1 MTSLVDRNYGV
12 EFEPASRFVCPDC
25 KAPLDELYCS
35 PCAHRYSRID
45 GFPVLFSRE
54 RRFATAAQLGEA
66 YDGIYTERSDV
77 WAEQGRT
84 PEFLNF
90 FSGLVNRLLPR
101 RYLEI
106 GCGEGFLLSAISA
119 PEKCAID
126 LSARA
131 LAATR
136 ARTRAEL
143 GLALAERLPFPSG
156 HFDVVAAVGVME
168 HFLDDAAVAR
178 EVNRVLKPGGRYIA
192 LLHVHLTPW
201 DRLLRFL
208 LPRPRPLALARSLIG
223 KLAHRRKRTPR
234 SLPKQPIQN
243 RFTIASA
250 KASIEGGGLQVLD
263 VLHTGRNPG
272 LPLIGPYVVIYLAQ
286 KRPIFLRQ
294 G

>member
-1 MTSLVDRNYGV
+1 MTSLVARNYGV
-12 EFEPASRFVCPDC
+12 DFDPAGRFVCPDC

-35 PCAHRYSRID
+35 PCAHRYARTD

-54 RRFATAAQLGEA
+54 QRFATAARLGEA
-66 YDGIYTERSDV
+66 YDDIYTARSDV

-84 PEFLNF
+84 PEFLDF
-90 FSGLVNRLLPR
+90 FSGLANRLSPL

-106 GCGEGFLLSAISA
+106 GCGEGFLLSVITA

-131 LAATR
+131 LGAAR
-136 ARTRAEL
+136 ERTRAEL
-143 GLALAERLPFPSG
+143 CLALAERLPFPSG
-156 HFDVVAAVGVME
+156 HFDVVASVGVME
-168 HFLDDAAVAR
+168 HFLDDTAVAR
-178 EVNRVLKPGGRYIA
+178 EVNRVLRPGGRYIA
-192 LLHVHLTPW
+192 LVHVHLTAW

-208 LPRPRPLALARSLIG
+208 WPRPRPLALARSLIG
-223 KLAHRRKRTPR
+223 KLAHRRKPTRR

-250 KASIEGGGLQVLD
+250 KASIESGGLQVLE

-272 LPLIGPYVVIYLAQ
+272 LPLIGPYVVIYLAP
-286 KRPIFLRQ
+286 KPPIFLRQ